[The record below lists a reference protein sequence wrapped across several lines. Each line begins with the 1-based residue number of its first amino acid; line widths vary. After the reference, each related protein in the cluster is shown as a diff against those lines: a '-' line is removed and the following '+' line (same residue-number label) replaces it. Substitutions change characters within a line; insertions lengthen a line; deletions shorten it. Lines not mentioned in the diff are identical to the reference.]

1 MVRILVHRQGGE
13 VRLIHV
19 SGHAQ
24 MRRLRGNEK
33 DLICAAVS
41 VTMENLLQ
49 GLSLIGHDSDA
60 LIDEKESSVRVIA
73 DSDPKE
79 QLLVQTAYQTLKG
92 IAEDHEKY
100 VEMHEMEV

>member
-1 MVRILVHRQGGE
+1 MVRILIHKQGEE

-24 MRRLRGNEK
+24 TRRLRGNEK

-49 GLSLIGHDSDA
+49 GLSLIGHDKDA
-60 LIDEKESSVRVIA
+60 LIDEKDSSVRVIA
-73 DSDPKE
+73 DSDPME
-79 QLLVQTAYQTLKG
+79 QLLARTAYETLKG
-92 IAEDHEKY
+92 IAEDHEEY